1 MEVQRQQLQ
10 AAVEQMEAA
19 LKDPVQVE
27 FVLLLIDIMQNFGRV
42 RTMWRSTSS
51 TGISTLAAWKPWAK
65 KTPWCTTFY
74 RLML

>member
-27 FVLLLIDIMQNFGRV
+27 FVLLLIDIMQNFDRV

-51 TGISTLAAWKPWAK
+51 TGISTLAAWKP
-65 KTPWCTTFY
+65 
-74 RLML
+74 

>member
-27 FVLLLIDIMQNFGRV
+27 FVLLLIDIMKNFGRV

-51 TGISTLAAWKPWAK
+51 TGISTLAAWKP
-65 KTPWCTTFY
+65 
-74 RLML
+74 

>member
-27 FVLLLIDIMQNFGRV
+27 FVLLLIDIIMQNFGRV

-51 TGISTLAAWKPWAK
+51 TGISTLAAWKP
-65 KTPWCTTFY
+65 
-74 RLML
+74 